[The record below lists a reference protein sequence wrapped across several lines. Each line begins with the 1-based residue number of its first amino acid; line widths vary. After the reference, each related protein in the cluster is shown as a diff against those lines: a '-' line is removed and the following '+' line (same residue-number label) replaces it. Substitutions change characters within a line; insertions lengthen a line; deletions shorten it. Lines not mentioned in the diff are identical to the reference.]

1 MVAAAAQDVRYTAET
16 PFDARRWIEV
26 ERLQLA
32 SSNLHSTLLAGL
44 ASAALVAFLLRK
56 AAPLPLVI
64 GWLAAGILLSW
75 NRYRNLRK
83 FRALPHAEIDTSTWS
98 VRLKVGTALSGIFW
112 GSAGILLF
120 PSNDLPHQ
128 VIILFALAGVSAG
141 AVTSY
146 AAVRGLYFLFV
157 PPTVLPVVV
166 RMAIEGDEIHYVMC
180 FLTLL
185 FIAVV
190 VRSAVEMDRT
200 ITSVLKVRAENT
212 LLTQALRHQATHDAL
227 VDLVNHREFN
237 ARLNQVATTSAKLKE
252 PYALLF
258 VDLDLFKQVNDT
270 AGHAA
275 GDETLRR
282 VGRILK
288 SSIRADDTAARLGGD
303 EFAILLPRCPRVRA
317 EQIAGRVLS
326 AIQNLPLEFE
336 GKRFRVDAS
345 IGVAYTD
352 AGEHDAAAML
362 RAADAACYAAKN
374 GGRGRVEVHH
384 ADPAAAESGRFE
396 LSKLKQYFPDG

>member
-1 MVAAAAQDVRYTAET
+1 MATVAPQDVRYPADR

-26 ERLQLA
+26 ERLRLV
-32 SSNLHSTLLAGL
+32 SVNLHSTVLAGV
-44 ASAALVAFLLRK
+44 ASSALVAFLLRN
-56 AAPLPLVI
+56 AAPLALVV
-64 GWLAAGILLSW
+64 GWFTAGLLISL
-75 NRYRNLRK
+75 NRYRQLRR
-83 FRALPHAEIDTSTWS
+83 FRALSDDEIDLSTWS

-112 GSAGILLF
+112 GSAGVLLF
-120 PSNDLPHQ
+120 PSGDLPHQ

-146 AAVRGLYFLFV
+146 TPVKGLYYLFV
-157 PPTVLPVVV
+157 PPTVVPVVV
-166 RMAIEGDEIHYVMC
+166 RMAFEGGEIHYVMC
-180 FLTLL
+180 LLTLL

-190 VRSAVEMDRT
+190 IRSAVEMDKT
-200 ITSVLKVRAENT
+200 ISSVLKVRAENT

-237 ARLNQVATTSAKLKE
+237 ARLGQVATSAAKLKV

-258 VDLDLFKQVNDT
+258 VDLDLFKQINDN

-282 VGRILK
+282 VGRVLK
-288 SSIRADDTAARLGGD
+288 SNIRSDDTAARLGGD
-303 EFAILLPRCPRVRA
+303 EFAILLPRCPRARA
-317 EQIAGRVLS
+317 EQIADRVLS
-326 AIQNLPLEFE
+326 AIVNLPLEFE
-336 GKRFRVDAS
+336 GKPFRVGAS

-352 AGEHDAAAML
+352 AGEHDATAML

-374 GGRGRVEVHH
+374 SGRGRVEVHH
-384 ADPAAAESGRFE
+384 ADPRATESGRFE
-396 LSKLKQYFPDG
+396 LSKLKQYFPEA